1 MSVYRPNSSK
11 KMTSNFIPTSI
22 LSSQLSRAVLLI
34 GIVLSFIHMTGI
46 LISVYYLVDRLM
58 EPGKH
63 RACVRRYSN
72 FIDLDYSLC
81 IIKSTYSSLNS
92 FPRPI
97 RAINKTCLHDCLV
110 VPILSIFD
118 WNIRHLSSTGWIDF
132 RIYNQHD
139 PYNGYYTP
147 SS

>member
-1 MSVYRPNSSK
+1 MSVYKPTSSK
-11 KMTSNFIPTSI
+11 KMTSIFIPVSI

-63 RACVRRYSN
+63 HKDYRKSFDVISVNYS
-72 FIDLDYSLC
+72 IC
-81 IIKSTYSSLNS
+81 IIQICYNCVSSIL
-92 FPRPI
+92 RPI

-110 VPILSIFD
+110 VPLLSIFD
-118 WNIRHLSSTGWIDF
+118 WILRHRSSTRWIAF
-132 RIYNQHD
+132 RIHN
-139 PYNGYYTP
+139 
-147 SS
+147 